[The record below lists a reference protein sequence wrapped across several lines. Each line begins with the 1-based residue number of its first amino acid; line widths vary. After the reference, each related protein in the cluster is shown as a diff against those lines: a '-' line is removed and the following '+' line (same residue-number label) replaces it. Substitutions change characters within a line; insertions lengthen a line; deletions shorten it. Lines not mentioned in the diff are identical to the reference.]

1 MNNILLGQP
10 FAASEKGKRKNN
22 EDAIYPLPEI
32 VSSED
37 CLFLV
42 CDGVGGKNK
51 GEIASCLT
59 CETIPSFFQTFLV
72 GEVDSSFIQKSVQ
85 YVETCF
91 DKYVATHPDAIGMAT
106 TMAMLYVEQATVVIA
121 HIGDSRV
128 YQIREGQIIFHTE
141 DHSLVNS
148 WVKLGRIT
156 EEEARTHPQKNII
169 LRAIQGKDHPTE
181 VEVSFLTDVQEGDIF
196 FMCTD
201 GVVESWGKKDLENLF
216 AEQASLEKIK
226 DALVEVCA
234 EKSRD
239 NFSFYLIPVKN
250 IQKKEGFAE
259 NFLTFLY
266 SFI

>member
-1 MNNILLGQP
+1 MNILLGQP

-22 EDAIYPLPEI
+22 EDAVYPLPEV

-37 CLFLV
+37 SLFLV
-42 CDGVGGKNK
+42 CDGVGGENK

-59 CETIPSFFQTFLV
+59 CEMIPAFFRTFLI
-72 GEVDSSFIQKSVQ
+72 GEINSSFIQKSVQ

-91 DKYVATHPDAIGMAT
+91 DQYVTEHPEAIGMAT
-106 TMAMLYVEQATVVIA
+106 TMAMLYIERGTVVIA

-128 YQIREGQIIFHTE
+128 YQIREGHIIFQTE

-156 EEEARTHPQKNII
+156 EEEARIHPQKNII
-169 LRAIQGKDHPTE
+169 LRAIQGKNHPTE
-181 VEVSFLTDVQEGDIF
+181 VDVSFITDVKDGDIF

-201 GVVESWGKKDLENLF
+201 GVIESWRKKDLENLF
-216 AEQASLEKIK
+216 AEPFSLEKIK
-226 DALVEVCA
+226 DTLVEVCS
-234 EKSRD
+234 ENSRD

-250 IQKKEGFAE
+250 VQKKESLTE

>member
-1 MNNILLGQP
+1 MNILLGQP

-22 EDAIYPLPEI
+22 EDAVYPLPEV

-37 CLFLV
+37 SLFLV
-42 CDGVGGKNK
+42 CDGVGGENK

-59 CETIPSFFQTFLV
+59 CEMIPAFFRTFLI
-72 GEVDSSFIQKSVQ
+72 GEINSSFIQKSVQ

-91 DKYVATHPDAIGMAT
+91 DQYVT
-106 TMAMLYVEQATVVIA
+106 
-121 HIGDSRV
+121 IGDSRV
-128 YQIREGQIIFHTE
+128 YQIREGHIIFQTE

-156 EEEARTHPQKNII
+156 EEEARIHPQKNII
-169 LRAIQGKDHPTE
+169 LRAIQGKNHPTE
-181 VEVSFLTDVQEGDIF
+181 VDVSFITDVKDGDIF

-201 GVVESWGKKDLENLF
+201 GVIESWRKKDLENLF
-216 AEQASLEKIK
+216 AEPFSLEKIK
-226 DALVEVCA
+226 DTLVEVCS
-234 EKSRD
+234 ENSRD

-250 IQKKEGFAE
+250 VQKKESLTE